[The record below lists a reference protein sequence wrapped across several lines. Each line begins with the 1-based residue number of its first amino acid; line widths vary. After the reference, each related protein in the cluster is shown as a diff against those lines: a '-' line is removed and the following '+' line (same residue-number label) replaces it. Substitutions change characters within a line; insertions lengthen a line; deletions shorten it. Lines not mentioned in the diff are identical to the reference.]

1 MLYIYYIFSKN
12 ILKIKEYFH
21 IAFTHTTKCLDGI
34 EHSMSTFQCTHQGV
48 LFIPHYKTKYW
59 ESTFKV
65 VSSHISK
72 FSLYPEHAW

>member
-1 MLYIYYIFSKN
+1 MSIISSVKN
-12 ILKIKEYFH
+12 FLKIKEYFH
-21 IAFTHTTKCLDGI
+21 IAFTYITKSLDGT
-34 EHSMSTFQCTHQGV
+34 EYYMNTVKYTRWSV